1 MEGGDR
7 GPLSLSHLDD
17 GGAMTHKLTIG
28 LCIFLSGLWIQAPWP
43 PSILYAEPLA
53 LQIVPDASPANSPR
67 DQRTEV
73 TIIQTDPSDPSDDA
87 QQAFEESL
95 SHSITSLVDAIQD
108 NTGIISLN
116 QSSGSYINQANIRT
130 FYVAEDPQMVVEAG
144 VDKSSMLDVAFF
156 TESGVLEKRNHLL
169 GSFRDN
175 TVLVGIN
182 QSAGNLNQQ
191 ANTAVVVIG
200 GLAALSN
207 AELKST
213 RATNGEI
220 DEEPAMVLE
229 DVIANS
235 FAGSRGIFQVS
246 QASGSVNIQE
256 NNLAV
261 SYREFFFK

>member
-1 MEGGDR
+1 
-7 GPLSLSHLDD
+7 
-17 GGAMTHKLTIG
+17 MTHKLTIG
-28 LCIFLSGLWIQAPWP
+28 LCILLSGLWIQAPWL
-43 PSILYAEPLA
+43 PSVLNAEPLA
-53 LQIVPDASPANSPR
+53 LQTVLDASPTTSRR
-67 DQRTEV
+67 DQHTDV
-73 TIIQTDPSDPSDDA
+73 TIIQTDQSEPSDVE
-87 QQAFEESL
+87 QHEFEKSL

-108 NTGIISLN
+108 NTGVISLN
-116 QSSGSYINQANIRT
+116 QSSGSYINQANIRM
-130 FYVAEDPQMVVEAG
+130 FYLSEDPHMVVDVG
-144 VDKSSMLDVAFF
+144 VDRSSMLDVSFF

-191 ANTAVVVIG
+191 VNSALVIVG

-207 AELKST
+207 AELKNT
-213 RATNGEI
+213 HATNGQI
-220 DEEPAMVLE
+220 DEEPAAVLE